1 MNKHLICFLALLCVL
16 HTAGAG
22 ASEES
27 IVGKL
32 LTATLAIY
40 EQSDRSVLTPVVRVN
55 DGSYVL
61 IRCELKNSSPRPA
74 VDLREAHALMN
85 AHIFAGS
92 GTNIEVTAVPAP
104 SLTGFPAYQM
114 KSWKMT
120 IPGLEAYRFNCAA
133 LPSQG

>member
-1 MNKHLICFLALLCVL
+1 MKKRHICAMAIISLALS
-16 HTAGAG
+16 TEAG
-22 ASEES
+22 ASEEG

-32 LTATLAIY
+32 LAATIAIY
-40 EQSDRSVLTPVVRVN
+40 EQSDRTVLTTVVRVN

-61 IRCELKNSSPRPA
+61 VRCDLKNSEPPPA

-92 GTNIEVTAVPAP
+92 GTNIEVTAVKDS
-104 SLTGFPAYQM
+104 SLTGFPSYAM

-120 IPGLEAYRFNCAA
+120 IPGLEAYRFKCAA
-133 LPSQG
+133 NS

>member
-1 MNKHLICFLALLCVL
+1 MNLRLTCIAVLLPVL
-16 HTAGAG
+16 FSAGAG
-22 ASEES
+22 ASELS

-40 EQSDRSVLTPVVRVN
+40 EQSDRSVLTTVVRVN

-61 IRCELKNSSPRPA
+61 VRCELKNSDPRPA

-92 GTNIEVTAVPAP
+92 GTNIEVTATRAS

-120 IPGLEAYRFNCAA
+120 IPGLDAYRFNCASA
-133 LPSQG
+133 PAGG